1 MLLRVRLV
9 SDLADTGYRSGR
21 TAEAWATSLAQQWV
35 KLRLSPSPPSSVNYT
50 SLDHPMKLKGGIS
63 GEVERYML
71 KVGGL
76 EEELAL
82 SEDKVKI

>member
-1 MLLRVRLV
+1 MQLRVSTCMVALI
-9 SDLADTGYRSGR
+9 LGYRSGR

-35 KLRLSPSPPSSVNYT
+35 KLRLSPSPPSSANYT
-50 SLDHPMKLKGGIS
+50 SLDHPMKLKGGVD
-63 GEVERYML
+63 GELERYML

-82 SEDKVKI
+82 LEDKEKI